1 MLTQFQTFTFLSNF
15 QVGLEPNKYLPLE
28 RKCFF
33 FTSHLTTH
41 LIWDPHS
48 KLYDDLHSSWS
59 AGFGGCHDDDD
70 DDFYDD
76 LLRSWSAGFGGCHDV
91 DNDDDND
98 EDDDH
103 DDGDR
108 DIETYQRWQPVA
120 GKVVTQRILSIVAL
134 HISQSL
140 EFTSEHIGI
149 VLYCIAIVK
158 KSTNLVIWDTK
169 SGLKLWLKKT
179 DSWLRD

>member
-70 DDFYDD
+70 DDDFYDD
-76 LLRSWSAGFGGCHDV
+76 LLRSWSAGSGGCQWCRPFSTLSSSPLGPDPFPGWSLRSFSLRSIMMMMNKMALDV
-91 DNDDDND
+91 HFLNKKNYF
-98 EDDDH
+98 E
-103 DDGDR
+103 
-108 DIETYQRWQPVA
+108 
-120 GKVVTQRILSIVAL
+120 
-134 HISQSL
+134 
-140 EFTSEHIGI
+140 I
-149 VLYCIAIVK
+149 VLTDFWIVLFAG
-158 KSTNLVIWDTK
+158 S
-169 SGLKLWLKKT
+169 
-179 DSWLRD
+179 